1 MSTFFYSRR
10 DAYWVIDFTDIC
22 QKFVMSKVVTLHEF
36 IMDRQAE
43 FPFATGDLSRLL
55 SDIAVASKIVS
66 KDVRRAGLLEN
77 FLGAEGTTNIQGEA
91 QQKLDVIADNQF
103 INMFKSGGEVCG
115 IASEENDDFM
125 AFETEFSKKG
135 KYVVLFDPLD
145 GSSNIDVNV
154 SIGSI
159 FSIYHRV
166 SEIGSEA
173 TLEDMLQTGDKQI
186 AAGYVLYGSSTMLVY
201 TTGCGVNGFTLD
213 PSIGEFCLSHPNM
226 KMPENGRMYA
236 MNEGNINICE
246 SGIKEY
252 IETYCQ
258 QTLPGSSRPYSG
270 RYIGSLVADFHR
282 NMIKGGIYIYPDTT
296 VDPEGKLRLLY
307 ECNPL
312 AFIAEQAGGLA
323 TTGRDRILDIAPG
336 RLHQRVPFFVGSKTM
351 VEQAM
356 SFLK

>member
-1 MSTFFYSRR
+1 
-10 DAYWVIDFTDIC
+10 
-22 QKFVMSKVVTLHEF
+22 
-36 IMDRQAE
+36 MDRQAD
-43 FPFATGDLSRLL
+43 FPFASGELSRLL
-55 SDIAVASKIVS
+55 NDIAVASKIVS

-77 FLGAEGTTNIQGEA
+77 FLGAEGNTNIQGEE
-91 QQKLDVIADNQF
+91 QQKLDVIADKQF
-103 INMFKSGGEVCG
+103 INMFRAGGDVCG

-125 AFETEFSKKG
+125 PFESEFSKNG

-159 FSIYHRV
+159 FSIYRRK
-166 SEIGSEA
+166 SEVGTSA
-173 TLEDMLQTGDKQI
+173 TLEDMLQVGHEQV
-186 AAGYVLYGSSTMLVY
+186 AAGYVIYGSSTMLVY
-201 TTGCGVNGFTLD
+201 TTGRGVNGFTLD
-213 PSIGEFCLSHPNM
+213 PFIGEFCLSHPNM
-226 KMPENGRMYA
+226 KMPETGRIYA

-246 SGIKEY
+246 PGIKQY

-258 QTLPGSSRPYSG
+258 QTQEGHSRPYSG

-282 NMIKGGIYIYPDTT
+282 NLIKGGIYIYPDTT
-296 VDPEGKLRLLY
+296 TDPEGKLRLLY

-323 TTGRDRILDIAPG
+323 TTGRERVMSIKPE
-336 RLHQRVPFFVGSKTM
+336 RLHQRVPFFIGSKTM

>member
-1 MSTFFYSRR
+1 
-10 DAYWVIDFTDIC
+10 
-22 QKFVMSKVVTLHEF
+22 
-36 IMDRQAE
+36 MDRQAD
-43 FPFATGDLSRLL
+43 FPYASGELSRLL
-55 SDIAVASKIVS
+55 SDIAIASKVVS
-66 KDVRRAGLLEN
+66 KDVRRAGLTEN
-77 FLGAEGTTNIQGEA
+77 ILGSEGSTNVQGEE
-91 QQKLDVIADNQF
+91 QQKLDVIADRQF
-103 INMFKSGGEVCG
+103 IRIFQAGGEVCG

-125 AFETEFSKKG
+125 PFTSEFSKKG

-154 SIGSI
+154 SIGTI
-159 FSIYHRV
+159 FSIYRRKSAV
-166 SEIGSEA
+166 GSEA
-173 TLEDMLQTGDKQI
+173 TLEDMLQVGDEQI

-201 TTGCGVNGFTLD
+201 TTGNGVNGFTLD

-226 KMPENGRMYA
+226 CMPEVGRIYA
-236 MNEGNINICE
+236 MNEGNINICD

-258 QTLPGSSRPYSG
+258 QTLEGHSRPYSG

-282 NMIKGGIYIYPDTT
+282 NLIKGGIYIYPDTST
-296 VDPEGKLRLLY
+296 DPEGKLRLLY

-323 TTGRDRILDIAPG
+323 TTGRERVLAIVPS
-336 RLHQRVPFFVGSKTM
+336 RLHQRVPFFVGSKKM

-356 SFLK
+356 ACLK

>member
-1 MSTFFYSRR
+1 MY
-10 DAYWVIDFTDIC
+10 
-22 QKFVMSKVVTLHEF
+22 MSKVTTLHEF
-36 IMDRQAE
+36 IMDRQAD
-43 FPFATGDLSRLL
+43 FPFASGELSRLL
-55 SDIAVASKIVS
+55 NDIAVASKVVS

-77 FLGAEGTTNIQGEA
+77 FLGAQGSTNIQGEE

-103 INMFKSGGEVCG
+103 INMFKAGGEVCG

-125 AFETEFSKKG
+125 AFNSEFSKNG

-154 SIGSI
+154 SIGTI
-159 FSIYHRV
+159 FSIYRRK
-166 SEIGSEA
+166 SDIGSLA
-173 TLEDMLQTGDKQI
+173 TMEDMLQMGQEQI

-201 TTGCGVNGFTLD
+201 TTGRGVNGFTLD
-213 PSIGEFCLSHPNM
+213 PSIGEFCLSHPDM
-226 KMPENGRMYA
+226 KMPETGRMYA

-246 SGIKEY
+246 EGIKEY

-258 QTLPGSSRPYSG
+258 QTQPGHARPYSG

-282 NMIKGGIYIYPDTT
+282 NLIKGGIYIYPDTS

-323 TTGRDRILDIAPG
+323 TDGRNRILSISPG
-336 RLHQRVPFFVGSKTM
+336 RLHQRVPFFIGSKKM

>member
-1 MSTFFYSRR
+1 
-10 DAYWVIDFTDIC
+10 
-22 QKFVMSKVVTLHEF
+22 MSKVVTLHEF
-36 IMDRQAE
+36 IMDRQAD
-43 FPFATGDLSRLL
+43 FPFASGELSRLL

-66 KDVRRAGLLEN
+66 KDVRRAGLLED
-77 FLGAEGTTNIQGEA
+77 FLGAKGTTNVQGEE

-103 INMFKSGGEVCG
+103 IKMFESGGEVCG

-125 AFETEFSKKG
+125 PFETEFSKKG

-154 SIGSI
+154 SIGTI
-159 FSIYHRV
+159 FSIYRRT
-166 SEIGSEA
+166 SEIGTSA
-173 TLEDMLQTGDKQI
+173 TLEDMLQPGSEQV

-201 TTGCGVNGFTLD
+201 TTGKGVNGFTLD

-226 KMPENGRMYA
+226 KMPENGRIYA

-246 SGIKEY
+246 DGIKEY
-252 IETYCQ
+252 VETYCQ

-282 NMIKGGIYIYPDTT
+282 NMIKGGIYIYPDTIT
-296 VDPEGKLRLLY
+296 DPEGKLRLLY

-312 AFIAEQAGGLA
+312 AFIAEQAGGIA
-323 TTGRDRILDIAPG
+323 STGRKRVLDIVPE
-336 RLHQRVPFFVGSKTM
+336 RLHQRIPFFIGSKQM
-351 VEQAM
+351 VEQAL